1 MSESIIADFVGSF
14 NSQQSARSEPIKG
27 RILLSRKRL
36 VLAAEEGKTQ
46 IPLSSIVDV
55 AVGQVPDE
63 LGDFFNSTVTI
74 AFERHDRQS
83 IAAIEADDETIEK
96 FNSVLYKALLN
107 GTEATVKHPA
117 RIGGRVTG
125 AEFTPAQLFVKPRQ
139 IRFKQPDGEFTIRL
153 ATVTGFERLSREI
166 AGATRP
172 VLSTTHNP
180 NGQAVVTLA
189 ALPSTR
195 KMNILGRYL
204 RREYREVMDEIR
216 DIDLSDPEK
225 ELVVAVY
232 STGDMEGIPLPKVLD
247 MDASEVEL
255 LRSQLEQ
262 KGLVSDSEDG
272 LQLTP
277 AGRVVVNNYLEDVN
291 D

>member
-1 MSESIIADFVGSF
+1 MSESIIADFVASF
-14 NSQQSARSEPIKG
+14 NSQKSARSEPVKG
-27 RILLSRKRL
+27 RVLLSRKRL
-36 VLAAEEGKTQ
+36 VLVAEEGKTQ

-74 AFERHDRQS
+74 AFERNDRQFV
-83 IAAIEADDETIEK
+83 AAIEADDETIEK

-117 RIGGRVTG
+117 RIGGRVTD
-125 AEFTPAQLFVKPRQ
+125 AAFTPAKLFVNPRY
-139 IRFKQPDGEFTIRL
+139 IRFKRQDGEFTIRL
-153 ATVTGFERLSREI
+153 ATVTGFERLNREI

-172 VLSTTHNP
+172 VLSTTHNR

-189 ALPSTR
+189 ALPSPR

-204 RREYREVMDEIR
+204 RREYREVMEGIR
-216 DIDLSDPEK
+216 DVDISDVEK
-225 ELVVAVY
+225 ELLVTVY
-232 STGDMEGIPLPKVLD
+232 STGDMDGIPLAGVLD
-247 MDASEVEL
+247 AEASEVEL
-255 LRSQLEQ
+255 LRSRLEQ
-262 KGLVSDSEDG
+262 KGLLTDSEDG

-277 AGRVVVNNYLEDVN
+277 AGRVVVNNHLEDVN